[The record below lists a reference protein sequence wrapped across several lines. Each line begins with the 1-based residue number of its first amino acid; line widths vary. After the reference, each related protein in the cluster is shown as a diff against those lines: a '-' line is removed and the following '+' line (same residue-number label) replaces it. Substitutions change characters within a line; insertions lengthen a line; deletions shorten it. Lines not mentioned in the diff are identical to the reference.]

1 MKFTT
6 QFLLMLLSLF
16 ISTNIYS
23 KEAIKTC
30 DELLSD
36 NQYEQAL
43 KTKKVNLSRP
53 FATDK
58 LI

>member
-36 NQYEQAL
+36 NQYEDAL
-43 KTKKVNLSRP
+43 KTKKSELGPDSQ
-53 FATDK
+53 
-58 LI
+58 